1 MNPTGD
7 EEEEG
12 SVTPGTQ
19 MVAPR
24 LQRRTSQNKTSTSTT
39 SSTATAT
46 TTIRTRG
53 RPRKRPLESQISL
66 SSLKEEH
73 EEEEEEEED
82 EDTEVDEEEDEDSPQ
97 VVSNT
102 SDPLINSNIE
112 SRNDINSNNS
122 SVSVNNPMFYSES
135 LSNHSSVLIGCTS
148 TSNTTLAKLKHIG
161 DEDDDYD
168 N

>member
-7 EEEEG
+7 EEDEG
-12 SVTPGTQ
+12 SVTPGIQ
-19 MVAPR
+19 MAAPR
-24 LQRRTSQNKTSTSTT
+24 LQRKTSQNKTSTSTT

-46 TTIRTRG
+46 TVRARG

-82 EDTEVDEEEDEDSPQ
+82 EDTEVDDEEDEDSPQ

-102 SDPLINSNIE
+102 CDPLINSNIE

-135 LSNHSSVLIGCTS
+135 LSNHSSVLTGCTS
-148 TSNTTLAKLKHIG
+148 TSNTTLAKLKQIG